1 MARMAG
7 EIDDS
12 APVTY
17 GELRAAVAAEREAC
31 ARVAEQSRTSYFD
44 EDGVCNNP
52 GADIAA
58 LIRKRK

>member
-1 MARMAG
+1 MRIAE

-31 ARVAEQSRTSYFD
+31 AKVAEEYEGKLSSW
-44 EDGVCNNP
+44 EDTYIC
-52 GADIAA
+52 DKIAEE
-58 LIRKRK
+58 IRARKD